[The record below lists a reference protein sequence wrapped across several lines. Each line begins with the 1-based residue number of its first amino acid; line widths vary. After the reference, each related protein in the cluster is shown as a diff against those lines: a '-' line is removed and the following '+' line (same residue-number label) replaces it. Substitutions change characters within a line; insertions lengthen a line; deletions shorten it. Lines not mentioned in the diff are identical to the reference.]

1 MVEEKGT
8 RQFTL
13 VISQYEKNNTIHYTL
28 RVFSSCEFSLNKIV
42 DPYKKQYEKRVGCAL
57 LKIIILLLKLR
68 GIFLARIV

>member
-57 LKIIILLLKLR
+57 SEMLIAKTE
-68 GIFLARIV
+68 VDSYC

>member
-57 LKIIILLLKLR
+57 LEMLIAKIE
-68 GIFLARIV
+68 GDSYC